1 MLGIIKRIKRNRRAQ
16 TVDYDKDA
24 LAAFYMA
31 SALADDR
38 YTQLRVLQREYA
50 ELFNTATRS
59 LPHLQYLRGLDLLDL
74 FKEAI

>member
-16 TVDYDKDA
+16 TVDDKDA

-38 YTQLRVLQREYA
+38 YAQLRALQREYA
-50 ELFNTATRS
+50 ELFNTRCNA